1 MLSFAR
7 SCGRRSRA
15 FNSGTRALR
24 GLFGVL
30 PVPLLFLFGACEE
43 TTPEQ
48 AGERAAPIIQSLVN
62 ESSSLPMDA
71 RLAVGSYM
79 DAQRIRIEMEKAR
92 LPGRLAALRQ
102 RLDSAEVKLARR
114 STKYHDS
121 LRGIWDAIREAED
134 PNLDGKER
142 QELSPYLPGAK
153 ATAEGVAAAHDSA
166 RKAADLYLEALRAS
180 QVEKAREYHV
190 RYMETLD
197 RISAAGRR
205 AKP

>member
-1 MLSFAR
+1 MF
-7 SCGRRSRA
+7 
-15 FNSGTRALR
+15 
-24 GLFGVL
+24 
-30 PVPLLFLFGACEE
+30 PLLFLFAACDE
-43 TTPEQ
+43 TAPEHP
-48 AGERAAPIIQSLVN
+48 GERAAPIIQSLVN
-62 ESSSLPMDA
+62 ESSSLPLDA

-79 DAQRIRIEMEKAR
+79 DAERIRVEMEKAR
-92 LPGRLAALRQ
+92 LPGKVAALRQ
-102 RLDSAEVKLARR
+102 RLDSAEMKLARR

-134 PNLDGKER
+134 PNLGGKER

-180 QVEKAREYHV
+180 QVEKARKYHA
-190 RYMETLD
+190 RYMDALD

-205 AKP
+205 PKL